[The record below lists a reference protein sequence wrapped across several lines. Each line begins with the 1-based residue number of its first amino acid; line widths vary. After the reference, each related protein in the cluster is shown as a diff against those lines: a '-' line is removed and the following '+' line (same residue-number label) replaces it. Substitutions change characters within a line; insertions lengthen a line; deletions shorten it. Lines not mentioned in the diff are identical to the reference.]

1 MKVDG
6 IKMQEKKVLGVLE
19 QPRPKTVKDV

>member
-1 MKVDG
+1 MEVDG
-6 IKMQEKKVLGVLE
+6 IKMQEKKMLGVLE